1 MTPDATPTDRRSET
15 ETDAETERATGT
27 ARETEEYADLHPDV
41 RAVMRATEALP
52 VHDDGEVPVIE
63 LPTETGSVRASIP
76 AHASDRE
83 AAVIA
88 VAITAH
94 LRDEATSVA
103 GGPSLADPWSLC
115 HRAGDAV
122 GRSLRHSPSVGD
134 AWKLAGRV
142 RARR

>member
-1 MTPDATPTDRRSET
+1 M
-15 ETDAETERATGT
+15 DAETEHESGRARQT
-27 ARETEEYADLHPDV
+27 AEYADLHPDV

-94 LRDEATSVA
+94 LRDEAVA
-103 GGPSLADPWSLC
+103 AADGPSLAGRWQLC

-122 GRSLRHSPSVGD
+122 GRSLRRAPSVGD
-134 AWKLAGRV
+134 AWKVAGRV